1 MLIYQRML
9 YKKNSTKSNFG
20 VSALLI
26 NKNKKNIIMRLFS
39 FQNQCRKFHAYLATD
54 DNADK
59 HNFISNI
66 LSVLHCKYIYQS
78 SSILQYF
85 AQNQLAAKS
94 IIDLYN
100 SPCNEMFLNYIEHVT
115 NGFYLPT
122 HVISESYV

>member
-1 MLIYQRML
+1 MD
-9 YKKNSTKSNFG
+9 
-20 VSALLI
+20 
-26 NKNKKNIIMRLFS
+26 LFS

-85 AQNQLAAKS
+85 APNQLAVTS
-94 IIDLYN
+94 VIDLFKAT
-100 SPCNEMFLNYIEHVT
+100 CNEMF
-115 NGFYLPT
+115 
-122 HVISESYV
+122 